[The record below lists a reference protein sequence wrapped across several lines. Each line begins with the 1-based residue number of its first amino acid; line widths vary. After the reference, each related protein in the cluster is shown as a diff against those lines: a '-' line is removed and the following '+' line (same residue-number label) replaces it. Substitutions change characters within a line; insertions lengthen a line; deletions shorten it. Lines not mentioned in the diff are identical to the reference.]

1 MTWYIDEHR
10 DRFGVEPICRVLSWN
25 VSTYYEYKR
34 RPPSLRELADES
46 LIGLIFDVH
55 HQNHGVYGARKVWR
69 QLRRDGI
76 DVARCTV
83 ERLMRAEGLKGVRRG
98 KKKRTTKPDLSAPRP
113 LDLVDRKFVASRPNQ
128 LWVADLTYVRTF
140 AGFVY
145 AAFVIDVFSRMIV
158 GWSLS
163 TSLRT
168 DLALDALEMAM
179 WRRDERLDGLI
190 HHSDRGSQYLSI
202 RYTERLIEA
211 GIEPSVG
218 SRGDSYDNAL
228 AESTI
233 GLYKTEW
240 IDPKGPWRTF
250 GQLELSTLTWIDWF
264 NNTRLHGE
272 IGYVPPVEFEQAHYR
287 KAADAA

>member
-1 MTWYIDEHR
+1 MTRYIDCHR

-34 RPPSLRELADES
+34 RPPSVRQLADES

-55 HQNHGVYGARKVWR
+55 QQNHGVYGARKVWW
-69 QLRRDGI
+69 QLRRDGME
-76 DVARCTV
+76 VARCTV
-83 ERLMRAEGLKGVRRG
+83 ERLMGHEGLQSVRRG
-98 KKKRTTKPDLSAPRP
+98 KVKKTTKPSCSAVRP
-113 LDLVDRKFVASRPNQ
+113 ADLVDRKFVASRPNEI
-128 LWVADLTYVRTF
+128 WVADLTYVRTF

-163 TSLRT
+163 VSLRT
-168 DLALDALEMAM
+168 DLALDGLEMAM
-179 WRRDERLDGLI
+179 WRRNERLDGLI

-211 GIEPSVG
+211 GIEASVG

-233 GLYKTEW
+233 GLYKTEL
-240 IDPKGPWRTF
+240 INRGKPWKSF
-250 GQLELSTLTWIDWF
+250 EPVEISTLGWIDWF
-264 NNTRLHGE
+264 NNTRIHGE
-272 IGYVPPVEFEQAHYR
+272 IGYVPPVEFEETYYR
-287 KAADAA
+287 ESADAA